1 MVSSKKHKP
10 LQSKVPRHIAMI
22 MDGNGRWAKER
33 GMERIFG
40 HHQGVE
46 TVRRMVEACTELGV
60 EYLTLYAF
68 STENWARPAK
78 EVDAL
83 MELLVATLKV
93 ELEKLHKNDV
103 RLHTIGNTQ
112 DLPVKCQAE
121 LDESIQQTKDNKG
134 LNLILALSYSAK
146 WDLTN
151 AASKLA
157 QQVAL
162 GTLKPD
168 GISEDLM
175 RNQLSTCNFPDVEL
189 LIRTSGENRI
199 SNFLLWELAY
209 AELYFTNTHW
219 PDFNKDGLIEAIEDY
234 KNRERRFGRTSE
246 QLNDET

>member
-1 MVSSKKHKP
+1 MASSSSKNPK
-10 LQSKVPRHIAMI
+10 LSKIPKHIAMI

-93 ELEKLHKNDV
+93 ELEKLHNNNV
-103 RLHTIGNTQ
+103 RIHTIGNTK
-112 DLPVKCQAE
+112 DLPQKCQLE
-121 LDESIQQTKDNKG
+121 LSDSIDQTEKNKG

-146 WDLTN
+146 WDITN
-151 AASKLA
+151 ATKLLA
-157 QQVAL
+157 QKVES
-162 GTLKPD
+162 GEIKPSD
-168 GISEDLM
+168 IDENM
-175 RNQLSTCNFPDVEL
+175 VRNNLSTCNFPDVEL

-209 AELYFTNTHW
+209 AELYFTPTHW
-219 PDFNKDGLIEAIEDY
+219 PDFDKNGLIEAIEDY
-234 KNRERRFGRTSE
+234 NNRERRFGKTSE
-246 QLNDET
+246 QLNDEI